1 MWVTDL
7 ENGSDDHIPVGGAPS
22 AQALSADGKYL
33 YVAVRDRILIIDTTS
48 PDVVGSVSVSDA
60 PQEMVVDPQTGSLV
74 YTDAVNQRIGFINRG
89 QVTGDV
95 VARDAESDTL
105 SYAVAAA
112 PEHGTVVID
121 RATGKWI
128 YISDA
133 AGLIQDDSF
142 TITVTDG
149 VGAATTGDDVV
160 PPWWR
165 RALAEQDAGESLSR
179 MIAMGALGA
188 VVAALVGVGVGAG
201 RGIYWLMERC
211 SPRIGRLWWS
221 PWATAAVVVGAALWF
236 LGLLT
241 GPSLKLIPRFPMLW
255 PDLSFGEWVTS
266 WASWQLV
273 IALGATAY
281 FVHAWGWAAVPR
293 KAVEPSKQNAD
304 GTWREIP
311 EGQKIDIGYDPS
323 ALPVYV
329 PPEPFDDDCIGDE
342 AGFVPGEDE
351 EIR

>member
-1 MWVTDL
+1 MRINDL
-7 ENGSDDHIPVGGAPS
+7 
-22 AQALSADGKYL
+22 
-33 YVAVRDRILIIDTTS
+33 RDRAL
-48 PDVVGSVSVSDA
+48 
-60 PQEMVVDPQTGSLV
+60 
-74 YTDAVNQRIGFINRG
+74 
-89 QVTGDV
+89 
-95 VARDAESDTL
+95 
-105 SYAVAAA
+105 AVADRL
-112 PEHGTVVID
+112 TVLPGALEYRWERERSRELAKGERPASARRRRSQLLSRKAD
-121 RATGKWI
+121 RRARSGI
-128 YISDA
+128 
-133 AGLIQDDSF
+133 
-142 TITVTDG
+142 G